1 MELIDK
7 TSSETLSSSLSIEIS
22 KIENDLKDEFDEI
35 CSELSNIKTSVNSL
49 MLKLRQYKKRVDKI
63 LEDNSIDTTLTKKI
77 PKSIK
82 TKETK
87 ETKEPKEAKEPKE
100 KKPRNKKEVE
110 VQSAILKSASLSKE
124 LSEFLCKSENTEMLR
139 TEVTKEIYKYIQ
151 DNNLQDSENKKI
163 INPNDELI
171 KLFNLEEKQ
180 ELTYFNIQTFLN
192 KHFITNE

>member
-1 MELIDK
+1 
-7 TSSETLSSSLSIEIS
+7 
-22 KIENDLKDEFDEI
+22 
-35 CSELSNIKTSVNSL
+35 

-82 TKETK
+82 TKEAKETKETK

-100 KKPRNKKEVE
+100 KKPRKKKEVE

-124 LSEFLCKSENTEMLR
+124 LCEFLCKSENTEMLR

-151 DNNLQDSENKKI
+151 DNNLQDSENKKL
-163 INPNDELI
+163 INPNDALI
-171 KLFNLEEKQ
+171 KLFNIEETQ

-192 KHFITNE
+192 KHFITVE